1 MVDSPPARETVGACA
16 EEVGIEF
23 SMRVVSAAL
32 AISDAY
38 MLSPPVP
45 KFREGRSTAL

>member
-1 MVDSPPARETVGACA
+1 MDSSGRRALVRACA

-23 SMRVVSAAL
+23 SMRVVGAAL

-38 MLSPPVP
+38 MLCPPVP
-45 KFREGRSTAL
+45 KSGEGRPTAV